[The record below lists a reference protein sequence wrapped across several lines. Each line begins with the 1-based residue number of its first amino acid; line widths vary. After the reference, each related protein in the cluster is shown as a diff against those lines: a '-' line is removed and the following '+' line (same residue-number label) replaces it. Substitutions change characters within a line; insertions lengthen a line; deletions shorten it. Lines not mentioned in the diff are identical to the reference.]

1 MQTYIVKLEAR
12 LKEVEGK
19 VKKPVH
25 ESLLVGDQTVAGV
38 GRHLPDVISIILTNA
53 SLEEYE
59 ATIKK
64 DENNYNNIYI
74 VTAFQQSDMPEIKP
88 LTSVLKSA
96 KAKALIGVTISSIL
110 PKMEADYHNT
120 CVQKINR
127 KLENLCREMD
137 VQFVHNDVN
146 FKNLDGSVKDE
157 YFSEDGETLADTGLR
172 RLLRNMGLA
181 VSPEKKQTNI
191 YVEKQN
197 ETLFESNTYFN
208 YRDSYGLNIHKLPL
222 ISTIFRSEVKDT
234 NVTFLR
240 LHDADVIFNRN
251 I

>member
-1 MQTYIVKLEAR
+1 MNTAIANFVQQFEEMKSSHQHLQNTCTVSEIERKLQDSEQSCLQLQGEVQQASLDNQHMQTYIVKLEAR

-74 VTAFQQSDMPEIKP
+74 VAAFQQSDMPEIKP
-88 LTSVLKSA
+88 LTSVLKSP

-110 PKMEADYHNT
+110 PKMEADYYNT
-120 CVQKINR
+120 CVQKIR
-127 KLENLCREMD
+127 KSL
-137 VQFVHNDVN
+137 Q
-146 FKNLDGSVKDE
+146 
-157 YFSEDGETLADTGLR
+157 
-172 RLLRNMGLA
+172 RNGRT
-181 VSPEKKQTNI
+181 VCQ
-191 YVEKQN
+191 
-197 ETLFESNTYFN
+197 
-208 YRDSYGLNIHKLPL
+208 
-222 ISTIFRSEVKDT
+222 
-234 NVTFLR
+234 
-240 LHDADVIFNRN
+240 
-251 I
+251 